1 MRRLTTASS
10 ILVIGLLALAV
21 AAPAA
26 FAQEQA
32 MSDQPI
38 VGAWVVHPFPG
49 DPTQVSLMVFGPGGT
64 IVTTDQGG
72 APGLGTW
79 TASGDQTFDLTFDQP
94 NAGPDGTFLGITTI
108 RASGEVSEDGQSFT
122 GTWTLELPEA
132 LAGMMGV
139 PAGELGPGEV
149 TAERISAEPM
159 GESVGPLPDFSQMAP
174 PSPEASPAG

>member
-10 ILVIGLLALAV
+10 ILIIGLLAAAV
-21 AAPAA
+21 AAPATL
-26 FAQEQA
+26 AQDQA

-38 VGAWVVHPFPG
+38 VGAWVIHPIQS

-64 IVTTDQGG
+64 IVTTDQDG

-79 TASGDQTFDLTFDQP
+79 TASGDQTFDVTFDQLTS
-94 NAGPDGTFLGITTI
+94 GPDGGYIGITKI
-108 RASGEVSEDGQSFT
+108 RASGEVAADGQTFT
-122 GTWTLELPEA
+122 GTWTLEVPEA
-132 LAGMMGV
+132 MAGMMGV

-149 TAERISAEPM
+149 TGERIMAEPM
-159 GESVGPLPDFSQMAP
+159 GEPVGPLPDFSQAP